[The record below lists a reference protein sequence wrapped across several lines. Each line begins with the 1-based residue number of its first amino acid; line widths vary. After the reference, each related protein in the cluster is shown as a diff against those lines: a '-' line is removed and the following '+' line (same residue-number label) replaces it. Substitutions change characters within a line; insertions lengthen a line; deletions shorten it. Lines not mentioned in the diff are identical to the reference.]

1 MEWRGRK
8 KGRERGVGG
17 ESKKKMLNVVF
28 YINCRWVSSKGEI
41 SFAREITPSTSAADT
56 VERDF
61 LILRQK
67 CDFHGFIF
75 FFAQF
80 ITIVPFFCSPRPIVD
95 TIIDTFIF

>member
-1 MEWRGRK
+1 MQAWSGEGEK
-8 KGRERGVGG
+8 REGRGVSAG
-17 ESKKKMLNVVF
+17 SPNKKKMLNVVF
-28 YINCRWVSSKGEI
+28 YINCRRVSSKGEI

-75 FFAQF
+75 FFLHSLSQ
-80 ITIVPFFCSPRPIVD
+80 
-95 TIIDTFIF
+95 